1 MVISELLELQ
11 GLGDGQKSGNR
22 IIKSIMTE
30 SIDNQIRQV
39 LERHGAIRLALLF
52 GSLAKGSA
60 HQGSDL
66 DLAVGADHPLDV
78 DETIELISDLAIAIG
93 RPVDLIDLSTVGEPL
108 LGQIIAGGRRI
119 VGSDTLFAELVL
131 KHLYNQEDFVPYQRR
146 ILKERREAWIGR

>member
-1 MVISELLELQ
+1 MGEQNHYSM
-11 GLGDGQKSGNR
+11 
-22 IIKSIMTE
+22 MTE
-30 SIDNQIRQV
+30 SIETQLSQV
-39 LERHGAIRLALLF
+39 LERHQAIRLALLF
-52 GSLAKGSA
+52 GSLAKGTA
-60 HQGSDL
+60 RFDSDL

-78 DETIELISDLAIAIG
+78 DDTIELISDLAKATG

-119 VGSDTLFAELVL
+119 VGSDTLYAELVL

>member
-1 MVISELLELQ
+1 MGVSEKKM
-11 GLGDGQKSGNR
+11 GTDYTSMM
-22 IIKSIMTE
+22 IE
-30 SIDNQIRQV
+30 SIETEICQV
-39 LERHGAIRLALLF
+39 LERHSAIRLALLF
-52 GSLAKGSA
+52 GSLAKGTA
-60 HQGSDL
+60 RFESDL

-78 DETIELISDLAIAIG
+78 NETIELISDLAVVTG

-131 KHLYNQEDFVPYQRR
+131 KHLYNEEDFVPYQRR